1 MTVSYNTKILLLSRT
16 TRRGRQGEH
25 GCCESI
31 HYLRIYHTLNFEKKT
46 VIYLSSTSHQI
57 SSSFALS
64 LSISTYLPES
74 KVNQELV
81 QVEGDGDAADV
92 SGEILCVNLSQEDL
106 VKEESGGDCP
116 AAVCVDLEQED
127 MLAKKESEGP
137 AHVDTIS
144 VQDTELKDVSVVAN
158 VTQEAKPVEKHDPYF
173 YTNQDHFTSE
183 IFKIELRRLPKFYGL
198 GELKKLINTTLQLD
212 SNKVKPTSGIS
223 KTSVF
228 VCFRSEASKQSGLNI
243 LNGYKWKGSVLE
255 AIEAKPAKDP
265 LMLKRKKDAVQN
277 QGKKQAK
284 LDDESQILMYVKKL
298 KDVTTPYWIHSY
310 EEQIKMKTTYVRN
323 VMHAYANHL
332 SNGYLGQWI
341 DHQKSLN
348 NGLICPVEPFRTV
361 KNTTGYRNR
370 CEFTIGLH
378 PVTKERVI
386 GFRIGAYAKGD
397 CSVLPVDECLHVS
410 DVAKQ
415 CARVF
420 QEFVVSSELEPH
432 DPINR
437 KGHFKTLAVR
447 NTTTGQ
453 VMVTLDVCTTGLSQE
468 QITKLRADYKDFF
481 VSGPGQVLGVNSLNF
496 RELDVQTKKGDNFR
510 PVDHIH
516 GEEFIIE
523 KLLGYE
529 FQISPASFFQINTAG
544 AEILYSTIAELANPN
559 DKTTVLDICC
569 GTGTIGISMAKKAG
583 QVLGVE
589 IIKAAVEN
597 AKQNA
602 IHNGVAGTCDFF
614 TGDAQDALQPTI
626 VRAKYDNIVAILDP
640 PRPGLGNSVLNMIRA
655 TWKIKRLVF
664 VACNFNASFQN
675 LVHLAKKASKTTP
688 GDPFVPIRVIPIDM
702 FPHSKQCEV
711 VILLERRSVASL
723 EVPTS
728 IPVKVPEGKGAST
741 KKLPKNKQV
750 QQQQQFKQ
758 PPQHFNES
766 SELHDEPEDVEFLEE
781 VGYDD
786 GYFDNYEEAD
796 DVDYEEAEA
805 YARQVAY
812 EEAEEYAYEE
822 PQVNYRRVM
831 PPNFKMPSIAML
843 KKTNP
848 LASKATLR
856 IKKYKLK
863 KKAMEEWQ
871 QSQNI
876 QLSKKGNSK
885 SPWQTPFQPGRSGA
899 ANIPWGNTKKGAN
912 FAGPS
917 NSQRGRHPNP
927 FGQNQRMPSPFTPM
941 ADQFVAPQQ
950 PMQQFAPVSPFTLQ
964 GVQQQAAPLQMPPRP
979 VFREMSS
986 QTDCKEFMSANEL
999 DEAER
1004 LGLKWGSRVSDGAL
1018 HDYRKMQKEEEEAVQ
1033 RFREGFLSAL
1043 RLKQKK
1049 LFSEIARSG
1058 PRKETWEDNR
1068 LFTRRESSRSTS
1080 SPPRRDW
1087 YDANWKKN
1095 DSSAERSSQG
1105 WNRDDWKNNDS
1116 SAERSSQGWNRD
1128 DWKNN
1133 DSSAEQSS
1141 RGWSNDDWKNNDSSA
1156 EQSSQDWY
1164 NERYERRRESSSH
1177 YGSGPL
1183 RKPAA
1188 LQVYSEEL
1196 WSHSV
1201 SSQTPAAP
1209 IIGDQRDKYYS
1220 SIASASKSSDNYTY
1234 TAPQTDFAN
1243 TPAMTQWSSNQ
1254 SWNSRRTI
1262 N

>member
-1 MTVSYNTKILLLSRT
+1 MDEDMPLTDTPDCPPD
-16 TRRGRQGEH
+16 Q
-25 GCCESI
+25 ESQ
-31 HYLRIYHTLNFEKKT
+31 E
-46 VIYLSSTSHQI
+46 
-57 SSSFALS
+57 
-64 LSISTYLPES
+64 
-74 KVNQELV
+74 NQELV
-81 QVEGDGDAADV
+81 QVKGNGDAADV
-92 SGEILCVNLSQEDL
+92 SGEIICVNLSQEEDL

-127 MLAKKESEGP
+127 TLAKKESGGECPAAVCVDLEQEDTLAKKESGGECPAAVCVDLEQEDTLAKKESEGECP
-137 AHVDTIS
+137 ALVDTIS
-144 VQDTELKDVSVVAN
+144 VQDTEPKDVSVVAN
-158 VTQEAKPVEKHDPYF
+158 VTQKAKPEEKHDPYF

-228 VCFRSEASKQSGLNI
+228 VCFRSEASKQSGLKI

-277 QGKKQAK
+277 QGNKQAK
-284 LDDESQILMYVKKL
+284 LDDQSQILMYVKNL
-298 KDVTTPYWIHSY
+298 KDVTTPYWIHTY
-310 EEQIKMKTTYVRN
+310 EEQIKMKTTIVRN
-323 VMHAYANHL
+323 VMHTYANHL
-332 SNGYLGQWI
+332 SKGYLGHWVEY
-341 DHQKSLN
+341 QKSLN
-348 NGLICPVEPFRTV
+348 NGLICPFEPFRTV

-386 GFRIGAYAKGD
+386 GFRIGAYTKGD

-437 KGHFKTLAVR
+437 KGHFKTLGVR

-453 VMVTLDVCTTGLSQE
+453 VMVTLEVCTTGLSQE
-468 QITKLRADYKDFF
+468 QITKLRADYKNFF

-516 GEEFIIE
+516 GERFIVE

-640 PRPGLGNSVLNMIRA
+640 PRAGLGNSVLNMIRA

-664 VACNFNASFQN
+664 VACNFNASFLN
-675 LVHLAKKASKTTP
+675 LVHLAKQASKTTP
-688 GDPFVPIRVIPIDM
+688 GDPFLPVRVIPIDM

-723 EVPTS
+723 DVPMS
-728 IPVKVPEGKGAST
+728 IRVKVPEGKGAAT

-758 PPQHFNES
+758 PPQHFYES
-766 SELHDEPEDVEFLEE
+766 QHDQPEDVEFLEE
-781 VGYDD
+781 ECYDD
-786 GYFDNYEEAD
+786 DEFDNYEEAD

-812 EEAEEYAYEE
+812 EEAEDYAYEE

-831 PPNFKMPSIAML
+831 PPNFKMPSIATL

-876 QLSKKGNSK
+876 QFSKKGNSK
-885 SPWQTPFQPGRSGA
+885 SPWQTPFQPVPSGA
-899 ANIPWGNTKKGAN
+899 ANIPRGNTKKGAN

-917 NSQRGRHPNP
+917 NFQRGRHQNP
-927 FGQNQRMPSPFTPM
+927 FGQNQRMQSPFTPM

-950 PMQQFAPVSPFTLQ
+950 PMQQFAPASPFKL
-964 GVQQQAAPLQMPPRP
+964 QAAPLQMPPRP

-1004 LGLKWGSRVSDGAL
+1004 LGLKWGSRVSDGTL
-1018 HDYRKMQKEEEEAVQ
+1018 HDYRRMQKEEEEAVQ

-1049 LFSEIARSG
+1049 LLSEIARSG
-1058 PRKETWEDNR
+1058 PRKETWEDNH
-1068 LFTRRESSRSTS
+1068 LYTRRESSRSTS

-1087 YDANWKKN
+1087 YDNNWKKN
-1095 DSSAERSSQG
+1095 DSSAEQYSRG
-1105 WNRDDWKNNDS
+1105 WNNDDWK
-1116 SAERSSQGWNRD
+1116 
-1128 DWKNN
+1128 KN

-1141 RGWSNDDWKNNDSSA
+1141 RGWSNDDWKKNDSSAERSSQGWNKDDWKNNDSSA
-1156 EQSSQDWY
+1156 EQSSRDWY
-1164 NERYERRRESSSH
+1164 NERIRFEGMIGAGNLLATTALAPC
-1177 YGSGPL
+1177 GS
-1183 RKPAA
+1183 
-1188 LQVYSEEL
+1188 LQ
-1196 WSHSV
+1196 HCK
-1201 SSQTPAAP
+1201 SSQRSC
-1209 IIGDQRDKYYS
+1209 G
-1220 SIASASKSSDNYTY
+1220 
-1234 TAPQTDFAN
+1234 QT
-1243 TPAMTQWSSNQ
+1243 Q
-1254 SWNSRRTI
+1254 SHPKRQQHP
-1262 N
+1262 